1 MIVTSR
7 SLNKNFTSYKY
18 LKIQNQIKFVK
29 LNANNKKFLER
40 RKLKFILGQIKNI
53 YILEKDINLNLI
65 FLRTIDRRNV

>member
-18 LKIQNQIKFVK
+18 LKIQNQIKFEK